1 MPYHNVAEFL
11 MLNANRYPQ
20 KTAVIFRDR
29 RLTYQDLNQKVNC
42 IANGLL
48 ELGILPGDRVGYLLP
63 NSNYI
68 IEIYYAIQKIGA
80 VAVPLNSRIIT
91 REVEF
96 LVNNGDCRA
105 LIFAAAFAN
114 KIKEIKKNLKRV
126 EFFIST
132 EETTISEYSLEKVA
146 ALGESDEPM
155 LFQDENAPS
164 RIQFT
169 GGTTGVPKGVV
180 RTHYAEISQMLGG
193 LISNCLG
200 ANPDEVVLIQCP
212 LDHHGGHSW
221 FNYTLSAGG
230 TLIICDSLN
239 PDGILSLIDREKV
252 TYLMLL
258 PPSTYLRLLDCP
270 TFKNYDLSS
279 VKLVQ
284 SSAGYASPEII
295 KRICTGFPNC
305 RMKYGWGQTESGLG
319 TSLIFTMD
327 MVDKGVP
334 ELASVGK
341 PMPLIELKIVDDND
355 NEIGVGEVG
364 ECLSRGPAAMRGYYN
379 QPELSDK
386 CIRYDGWIHT
396 GDIMRRDENDFFYLV
411 SRKKNM
417 IKTGGESVFAE
428 EVEGVIREHP
438 GVADCVVFGIPDRK
452 VGEAVVAVVQL
463 RDGCAMDLQQLQDHC
478 KLHLSSYKKPL
489 YADFV
494 SALPMDSAGKIP
506 TYKLKEIYKEK
517 LKKIFSKTGG
527 GS

>member
-1 MPYHNVAEFL
+1 MPYHNIAEFL
-11 MLNANRYPQ
+11 ILNANRYPQ

-29 RLTYQDLNQKVNC
+29 RITYHDLNQKVNA

-48 ELGILPGDRVGYLLP
+48 ELGIVPGDKVGYLLP
-63 NSNYI
+63 NSTHI
-68 IEIYYAIQKIGA
+68 IEVYYAIQKIGA
-80 VAVPLNSRIIT
+80 VAVPINSRIIA
-91 REVEF
+91 REVGF
-96 LVNNGDCRA
+96 LVNNGECRA
-105 LIFAAAFAN
+105 LIFAAAFAGRV
-114 KIKEIKKNLKRV
+114 KAIKENLKTV

-132 EETTISEYSLEKVA
+132 GETEISEYSLEKVA
-146 ALGESDEPM
+146 ALGDSDEP
-155 LFQDENAPS
+155 LIFRDENAPS

-169 GGTTGVPKGVV
+169 GGTTGLPKGVV

-193 LISNCLG
+193 LIATGLG
-200 ANPDEVVLIQCP
+200 VNPDGVVLIQCP

-230 TLIICDSLN
+230 TLVICDSLN
-239 PDGILSLIDREKV
+239 ADEILALIAREQV
-252 TYLMLL
+252 TCLMLL

-270 TFKNYDLSS
+270 DWENYDLSS

-319 TSLIFTMD
+319 TSLIFTLD
-327 MVDKGVP
+327 MVEQGVP

-341 PMPLIELKIVDDND
+341 PMPLIELKIVDEND
-355 NEIGVGEVG
+355 NELGVGQAG
-364 ECLSRGPAAMRGYYN
+364 ECLSRGPAAMCGYYN
-379 QPELSDK
+379 QPELTDK

-417 IKTGGESVFAE
+417 IKSKGENVFTQEVESV
-428 EVEGVIREHP
+428 IRKHP
-438 GVADCVVFGIPDRK
+438 AVADCVVFGIPDRK

-463 RDGCAMDLQQLQDHC
+463 QEGCYMDLQQLQDHC
-478 KLHLSSYKKPL
+478 QEYLSSYKKPR

-494 SALPMDSAGKIP
+494 STLPMDSAGKIP
-506 TYKLKEIYKEK
+506 TYKLQEIYKEK
-517 LKKIFSKTGG
+517 FKNYIN
-527 GS
+527 